1 MKLLFATF
9 FFSIASAL
17 LPVLNVEAFV
27 AVVAQKHAIIVVALV
42 AAAGQMV
49 GKSLWYYAGAHAEKL
64 PYIHNKMQR
73 PKFQAS
79 LAKWRHN
86 TEARTF
92 YTGMILFA
100 SASAGFPPYAVIAA
114 LAGVLRVSFTLFLV
128 TGFVGRF
135 LRFWFFAALLDQV
148 LQWFGH

>member
-1 MKLLFATF
+1 VKLLLATF

-86 TEARTF
+86 TEGRTF